1 MSLLI
6 KALANAAKDKQAQ
19 PARRQAAALASALEL
34 KALDNRP
41 AVANAAMFAA
51 GVSQQPELSLA
62 EQSGFN
68 AAFLSNSSKL
78 QPNEQR
84 LMANIEIPFRV
95 SGTNTAESVPLSTT
109 FEPNAA
115 HPPSASTTDQAAAA
129 KAFVKYPPAAISK
142 PALIGFALAGGLFLA
157 LAVHGYAYIRD
168 LNTSDRVQLTPMSAL
183 PASATTAADALVAM
197 PEITHTPVPATAAL
211 TATSEHASRNYAVAE
226 RDETEADTATKLG
239 VTAHGGTEKSTLK
252 ASNDAAAGISTASS
266 VDLTR
271 PHGQVQLRTKK
282 PLAAVDPAV
291 LAAYEA
297 FNRGEDAA
305 AQQQYRQLLQHDVRN
320 VDALFGMAAI
330 AQRQGR
336 DADAVGWY
344 QALLA
349 IEPRN
354 MGAQSALLNLQPGS
368 DDVASGS
375 RIKSMLLQ
383 QPESA
388 SLHAAL
394 GNVYAAQNQWTDAQ
408 QAYFNASQ
416 FAPDNADYAFNL
428 AISLDQLGKSKL
440 ALQQYQRSLYLL
452 NSSAASSP
460 DRAQLEARIQA
471 LQ

>member
-19 PARRQAAALASALEL
+19 PAASLASTLEL
-34 KALDNRP
+34 TALDTRP
-41 AVANAAMFAA
+41 AVANAAVSAA
-51 GVSQQPELSLA
+51 GVSKQPELSLA
-62 EQSGFN
+62 KQSGFN
-68 AAFLSNSSKL
+68 AASLSNSSKR
-78 QPNEQR
+78 QVNEQR
-84 LMANIEIPFRV
+84 FMANIEIPFRA
-95 SGTNTAESVPLSTT
+95 SGTNTAESVPLNTAV
-109 FEPNAA
+109 EPNAA
-115 HPPSASTTDQAAAA
+115 HPPRASATDQAAAA
-129 KAFVKYPPAAISK
+129 KAFVKYPPAATSK
-142 PALIGFALAGGLFLA
+142 PAFIGFALAGGLFLA
-157 LAVHGYAYIRD
+157 LAVHGYVYMRD
-168 LNTSDRVQLTPMSAL
+168 LNSSDRVQLTPMSAL
-183 PASATTAADALVAM
+183 AAPAATAADALVAM
-197 PEITHTPVPATAAL
+197 PEITHTAVPATAAL
-211 TATSEHASRNYAVAE
+211 TATADDGPRNHAVAE
-226 RDETEADTATKLG
+226 RDETETETATKLG
-239 VTAHGGTEKSTLK
+239 ITAQVGTERPSLK
-252 ASNDAAAGISTASS
+252 ASNEAAAGLATASS

-271 PHGQVQLRTKK
+271 PHGLVQLRSKK
-282 PLAAVDPAV
+282 PLPAVDPAV

-354 MGAQSALLNLQPGS
+354 MGAQSALLNLQPGG

-375 RIKSMLLQ
+375 RIKSMLVQ

-394 GNVYAAQNQWTDAQ
+394 GNLYAAQNQWTDAQ

-440 ALQQYQRSLYLL
+440 ALQQYQRSLDLL
-452 NSSAASSP
+452 NSFAASSP
-460 DRAQLEARIQA
+460 DRGQLEARIQA